1 MDTILPASKRNSN
14 KSTSNRPSNV
24 AEDRQIVN
32 HAASLRQLIQQHVT
46 NFYRTDRSINP
57 DQNPFG
63 FEPAT
68 SRCMEVALRRYIATE
83 IVDFINQYI
92 KSGEQ
97 ERNFDYTTA
106 DDEDK
111 QGLKKKKF
119 PRATATSPIH

>member
-1 MDTILPASKRNSN
+1 
-14 KSTSNRPSNV
+14 
-24 AEDRQIVN
+24 
-32 HAASLRQLIQQHVT
+32 
-46 NFYRTDRSINP
+46 
-57 DQNPFG
+57 
-63 FEPAT
+63 
-68 SRCMEVALRRYIATE
+68 MEVALRRYIATE

>member
-1 MDTILPASKRNSN
+1 MDTILPASKRNSK
-14 KSTSNRPSNV
+14 KSSSNRPSNV

-46 NFYRTDRSINP
+46 NFYRTDGPINP

-97 ERNFDYTTA
+97 ERPFDYTTV
-106 DDEDK
+106 DEDK
-111 QGLKKKKF
+111 QGLRKKKF
-119 PRATATSPIH
+119 LRATATSPIH